1 MFAGESFVFSPR
13 IFDDFGFTED
23 EERDG
28 TPEVADVQR
37 LIVGVEQKDFMFG
50 HWVHLVR
57 WGFAGSGT
65 KKPACLTETRVGV
78 TPRRWCIRVSN

>member
-13 IFDDFGFTED
+13 IFDDFGFAED

-50 HWVHLVR
+50 HWVHLV
-57 WGFAGSGT
+57 
-65 KKPACLTETRVGV
+65 
-78 TPRRWCIRVSN
+78 